1 MNKIPK
7 IIQDYSFSRQREI
20 LFNLE
25 KFCSFKTM
33 AKKDKKVNA
42 WQIIVA
48 VFQALAALFG
58 SLKKS
63 HDSAKETLSN
73 SPLEGEDR
81 SK

>member
-1 MNKIPK
+1 
-7 IIQDYSFSRQREI
+7 
-20 LFNLE
+20 
-25 KFCSFKTM
+25 M

-63 HDSAKETLSN
+63 HDSAKAESD
-73 SPLEGEDR
+73 SEGTSENPSR
-81 SK
+81 QNGLR

>member
-1 MNKIPK
+1 M
-7 IIQDYSFSRQREI
+7 E
-20 LFNLE
+20 
-25 KFCSFKTM
+25 
-33 AKKDKKVNA
+33 KKDKKVNA

-63 HDSAKETLSN
+63 HDSAKAESDSAKETLSN

>member
-1 MNKIPK
+1 MKNNFGKFWK
-7 IIQDYSFSRQREI
+7 I
-20 LFNLE
+20 LFFL
-25 KFCSFKTM
+25 KKQPVYFVLYIM

>member
-1 MNKIPK
+1 
-7 IIQDYSFSRQREI
+7 
-20 LFNLE
+20 
-25 KFCSFKTM
+25 M

-63 HDSAKETLSN
+63 HDIAHEASSEETSQDSSANE
-73 SPLEGEDR
+73 
-81 SK
+81 

>member
-1 MNKIPK
+1 
-7 IIQDYSFSRQREI
+7 
-20 LFNLE
+20 
-25 KFCSFKTM
+25 M

-63 HDSAKETLSN
+63 HDIAHEASS
-73 SPLEGEDR
+73 EGTSEDPSR
-81 SK
+81 QNGLR

>member
-1 MNKIPK
+1 
-7 IIQDYSFSRQREI
+7 
-20 LFNLE
+20 
-25 KFCSFKTM
+25 M

-63 HDSAKETLSN
+63 HDSAKAESDSAHEDAAKKPSSEDLSAN
-73 SPLEGEDR
+73 E
-81 SK
+81 

>member
-1 MNKIPK
+1 MRFARSKK
-7 IIQDYSFSRQREI
+7 I

-25 KFCSFKTM
+25 KFCSLYIM

-63 HDSAKETLSN
+63 HDSAKAESN
-73 SPLEGEDR
+73 SAHEDAAKKP
-81 SK
+81 SSEETEANE

>member
-1 MNKIPK
+1 
-7 IIQDYSFSRQREI
+7 
-20 LFNLE
+20 
-25 KFCSFKTM
+25 M

-42 WQIIVA
+42 WQIIIA

-63 HDSAKETLSN
+63 HDSAKETPSN

>member
-1 MNKIPK
+1 MNPTYF
-7 IIQDYSFSRQREI
+7 II
-20 LFNLE
+20 
-25 KFCSFKTM
+25 M
-33 AKKDKKVNA
+33 AKNKKVNA

-63 HDSAKETLSN
+63 HDSAKAESDSAKETLSN

>member
-1 MNKIPK
+1 
-7 IIQDYSFSRQREI
+7 
-20 LFNLE
+20 
-25 KFCSFKTM
+25 M

-48 VFQALAALFG
+48 VFQALAALFC

-63 HDSAKETLSN
+63 HDSAKAESDSAKETLSN